1 MAANLP
7 VKSKTAIV
15 TGDPGS
21 PMAYGRKRYYTCTYD
36 HTATATNTLSGIGS
50 LKSGDQVQVYTLKT
64 DTGTGYAGICWNTA
78 NTVYDT
84 AAGVVGLA
92 PVNAAPAAD
101 MTLLVI
107 IEEL

>member
-15 TGDPGS
+15 SGDPGS
-21 PMAYGRKRYYTCTYD
+21 PMAYGRKRYYTCSYD
-36 HTATATNTLSGIGS
+36 HTATATNTISGVGS
-50 LKSGDQVQVYTLKT
+50 LKSGDQVQVFTLAT
-64 DTGTGYAGICWNTA
+64 DTTSGYAGIVWNTA
-78 NTVYDT
+78 NTTYSA

-92 PVNAAPAAD
+92 PVNAAPGAD
-101 MTLLVI
+101 MPLLVI